1 MKRVQV
7 SNLYTLLSCDTLLPM
22 EEETKVTTISSRVE
36 VELRDIAQQKAKLQG
51 TTVSKV
57 VRALLI
63 GWVKGIIPDPPFGME
78 LNDEQDEQ
86 G

>member
-1 MKRVQV
+1 MMK
-7 SNLYTLLSCDTLLPM
+7 DDI
-22 EEETKVTTISSRVE
+22 EKTTVASRVE
-36 VELRDIAQQKAKLQG
+36 IELRDIAQQKAKLQG

-63 GWVKGIIPDPPFGME
+63 GWVKGVIPDPPFGME
-78 LNDEQDEQ
+78 LNEEQDEQ

>member
-1 MKRVQV
+1 MMK
-7 SNLYTLLSCDTLLPM
+7 DDI
-22 EEETKVTTISSRVE
+22 EKTTVASRVE
-36 VELRDIAQQKAKLQG
+36 IELRDIAQQKAKLQG

-63 GWVKGIIPDPPFGME
+63 GWIKGIIPDPPFGME